1 MTVDSQ
7 RAGDLAVLE
16 GCLRIGFSYY
26 LCGTVLC
33 VSRLTPSCV
42 SETSTRN
49 FLQTPTLFATPCNFW
64 SRDVQQQ
71 SPWAGGPRA

>member
-16 GCLRIGFSYY
+16 GCLRIGFS
-26 LCGTVLC
+26 LICAAVC
-33 VSRLTPSCV
+33 VTSHTASCV
-42 SETSTRN
+42 SLETSTRN